1 MMVEKKNTNTKN
13 CHESGDSICNKIL
26 KTGDKL
32 QFIAQNDIIVFLT
45 EGQLILSQE
54 RHLDVK
60 IHSPQMF
67 LIPLGSS
74 YERVA
79 LTDCSLTLI
88 RLKSYTELSNS
99 LQMEL
104 GTIKRA
110 ATDMLLQP
118 QKGLYSLTIT
128 PMIFS
133 YLRILNESISRG
145 LSCPN
150 YLEMKIKEL
159 LYIMEMDY
167 TKRERQIFFEPFI
180 TKDQSFV
187 DFVYK
192 HYDKVK
198 SVKELAELSFYSIS
212 GFEKRFRRVFGKSA
226 MHWINEKKATD
237 IYQEILKGDK
247 TFKEI
252 SLEYDF
258 SSPSHFS
265 AFCKTYLGNSPSQLR
280 ESNSTPQ

>member
-1 MMVEKKNTNTKN
+1 MIIKEGVTNTEN
-13 CHESGDSICNKIL
+13 CHESGDAICNRTIH
-26 KTGDKL
+26 TGDQL

-45 EGQLILSQE
+45 EGQLLLSKE
-54 RHLDVK
+54 RNVNVEIK
-60 IHSPQMF
+60 SPQMF
-67 LIPLGSS
+67 LIPSGSS
-74 YERVA
+74 YERMA
-79 LTDCSLTLI
+79 LSDCTITII
-88 RLKSYTELSNS
+88 RLKPYTELSNS
-99 LQMEL
+99 LEMEL
-104 GTIKRA
+104 GPIKRA
-110 ATDMLLQP
+110 ATDMLLEP

-133 YLRILNESISRG
+133 YLRILDESISRG

-167 TKRERQIFFEPFI
+167 TKRERQIFFEPLI
-180 TKDQSFV
+180 TKDQAFV

-192 HYDKVK
+192 NYDKVK
-198 SVKELAELSFYSIS
+198 SVRELAELSFYSIS
-212 GFEKRFRRVFGKSA
+212 GFEKRFRRAFGKSA
-226 MHWINEKKATD
+226 THWINEKKATD
-237 IYQEILKGDK
+237 IYQEIRKGDK

-252 SLEYDF
+252 SIDYDF

-280 ESNSTPQ
+280 GVGSNL